1 MIYVVMTKEKF
12 MKENKFGLR
21 KLNTGFAKYFIGNL
35 ICRKL
40 ICLLLIYDTYM
51 GLKGSWFSHLAV
63 EVPGEDTKII
73 WDNPVS
79 DEKYSKLE
87 MMI

>member
-1 MIYVVMTKEKF
+1 
-12 MKENKFGLR
+12 
-21 KLNTGFAKYFIGNL
+21 
-35 ICRKL
+35 
-40 ICLLLIYDTYM
+40 M

>member
-21 KLNTGFAKYFIGNL
+21 KLNTGFAKYFIGSL

-40 ICLLLIYDTYM
+40 ICLLLI
-51 GLKGSWFSHLAV
+51 
-63 EVPGEDTKII
+63 
-73 WDNPVS
+73 
-79 DEKYSKLE
+79 
-87 MMI
+87 